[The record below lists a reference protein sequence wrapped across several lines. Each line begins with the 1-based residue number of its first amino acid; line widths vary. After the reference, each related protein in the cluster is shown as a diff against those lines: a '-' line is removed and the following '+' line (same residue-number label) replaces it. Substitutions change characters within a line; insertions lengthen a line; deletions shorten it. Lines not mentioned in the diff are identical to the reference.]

1 MGVVHEMPIA
11 VNLDLMLVKRKM
23 TLTELSRRIGIS
35 VTNLSLLKTGKVRG
49 IRFATLDAICRELQC
64 QPGDLLARLDAA
76 GSRPDG
82 TERRKG
88 HE

>member
-1 MGVVHEMPIA
+1 MPEMPIA

-49 IRFATLDAICRELQC
+49 IRFATLDAICRELGC
-64 QPGDLLARLDAA
+64 HPGDLLTLSDERDS
-76 GSRPDG
+76 GPVG
-82 TERRKG
+82 VERRSDD
-88 HE
+88 E

>member
-1 MGVVHEMPIA
+1 MPIA

-49 IRFATLDAICRELQC
+49 IRFATLDAVCRELQC
-64 QPGDLLARLDAA
+64 QPGDLLTRLDEVDVGRDDA
-76 GSRPDG
+76 
-82 TERRKG
+82 ERRK
-88 HE
+88 EDE

>member
-1 MGVVHEMPIA
+1 MPIA